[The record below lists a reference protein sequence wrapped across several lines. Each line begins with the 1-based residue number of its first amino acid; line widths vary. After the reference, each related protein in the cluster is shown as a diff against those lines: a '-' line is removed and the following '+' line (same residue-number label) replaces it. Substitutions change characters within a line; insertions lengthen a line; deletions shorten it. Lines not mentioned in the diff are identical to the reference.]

1 MNKMR
6 ARTFL
11 FAAFIIVAAVLAASV
26 MTGKHMGPV
35 ENGILIYIVA
45 FIFLMIG
52 AFVIWDTDDL
62 K

>member
-6 ARTFL
+6 ARTVGFAVAIIC
-11 FAAFIIVAAVLAASV
+11 AAFVGASAMLKQV
-26 MTGKHMGPV
+26 GPV